1 MLTRMLFGS
10 YRWILWNL
18 FLFSTGTIFAGP
30 ATDADH
36 SHLAKRFYA
45 HSLKVVV
52 ESEKV
57 SKSRDRIQN
66 LVHNYRGFISK
77 STNSNLKFK
86 IPFASQDHFLIELRN
101 LELVE
106 KSDETIQDVTDP
118 YEEYT
123 KRLEIDHEFLV
134 KYKKLF
140 DEDKIPK
147 RDRRHL
153 LVKQHKVSLDI
164 EKVERKKK
172 DLLLRTKFSD
182 FTVFFVPI
190 KHPGH

>member
-10 YRWILWNL
+10 YYWIL
-18 FLFSTGTIFAGP
+18 FLFSTGIIFAGP
-30 ATDADH
+30 TTDTDH

-77 STNSNLKFK
+77 STNANIKFK

-106 KSDETIQDVTDP
+106 KSDETIQDVTDLF
-118 YEEYT
+118 EEYA
-123 KRLEIDHEFLV
+123 KRLEIDREFLQ
-134 KYKKLF
+134 KYEKLF
-140 DEDKIPK
+140 EEDKIPK
-147 RDRRHL
+147 RERRHL
-153 LVKQHKVSLDI
+153 LVKQHNVSLDI
-164 EKVERKKK
+164 EKLERKKR
-172 DLLLRTKFSD
+172 DLIQKTKFSD
-182 FTVFFVPI
+182 FTVSFVPI
-190 KHPGH
+190 KQKGY

>member
-1 MLTRMLFGS
+1 MLSRMSFGS
-10 YRWILWNL
+10 FRWILWNL
-18 FLFSTGTIFAGP
+18 LLFSAGGVIAGP
-30 ATDADH
+30 NDVDH
-36 SHLAKRFYA
+36 SHLAKRLYA

-57 SKSRDRIQN
+57 SRSRDRIQN
-66 LVHNYRGFISK
+66 LVHNYQGFISK
-77 STNSNLKFK
+77 STNANIKFK

-106 KSDETIQDVTDP
+106 KTDETIQDITDP
-118 YEEYT
+118 FDEYT

-140 DEDKIPK
+140 EEDKLPK

-172 DLLLRTKFSD
+172 DLLLRTRFSD
-182 FTVFFVPI
+182 FTVLFVPI
-190 KHPGH
+190 KHPEH

>member
-10 YRWILWNL
+10 YYWIL
-18 FLFSTGTIFAGP
+18 FLFSTGIIFAGP
-30 ATDADH
+30 AADADH
-36 SHLAKRFYA
+36 SHLAKRLYA

-77 STNSNLKFK
+77 STNANIKFK

-118 YEEYT
+118 FEEYT
-123 KRLEIDHEFLV
+123 KRLEIDHEFLQ

-140 DEDKIPK
+140 EEDKIPK
-147 RDRRHL
+147 RERRHL

-164 EKVERKKK
+164 EKVERKKR
-172 DLLLRTKFSD
+172 DLIQKTKFSD
-182 FTVFFVPI
+182 FTILFIPI
-190 KHPGH
+190 KQK